1 MNSKA
6 IRKQLLAA
14 VAMVLVAAVAL
25 GSSTYAW
32 FVNNATVTA
41 TGAQVTSSTAYSL
54 LITKELKGDTTDWQ
68 TTKVLNS
75 NSGLTPVSTIGTT
88 AATALAGKTAN
99 GSAAATIGDIRFV
112 ASNEW
117 KDNKVINYDEV
128 NKASYASYDT
138 NSSTGALYY
147 YTDTVYLKAGQAS
160 SIYLDSST
168 TGLKWNGVYTTFDR
182 FMNGKAADGSTALSA
197 YSDGDTANTTNCSL
211 AEAQALVRTLR
222 VGMQVTSVTSNPT
235 AETSDVTARNNARKD
250 GNFYVYQLNGTNI
263 SSEVITT
270 TQDNA
275 NGVTAAIGPTTSD
288 TNQIVATAGT
298 PNLNTSNNTAIAA
311 FDSLVSNAVPVIT
324 AMMVE
329 GDSMG
334 IVANVEKNGDV
345 SKSIATVAANDI
357 VEVDI
362 YIWMEGCDGDV
373 AAVNLDKFNSAMIP
387 GIQFGFCLG
396 NDATTT

>member
-1 MNSKA
+1 MSTKA
-6 IRKQLLAA
+6 LKQQLIAA
-14 VAMVLVAAVAL
+14 IAMVLVAGIAL
-25 GSSTYAW
+25 ASSTYAW

-75 NSGLTPVSTIGTT
+75 NSGLTPVSTIGTK
-88 AATALAGKTAN
+88 AASALNGKTAN
-99 GSAAATIGDIRFV
+99 GTATATIGDIRFV

-117 KDNKVINYDEV
+117 VNNKVISYDEV
-128 NKASYASYDT
+128 NKASYASY
-138 NSSTGALYY
+138 NAGSSTGTLYY

-168 TGLKWNGVYTTFDR
+168 TGLKWNGVYTTFAN
-182 FMNGKAADGSTALSA
+182 FMNGKAADGSTELSR
-197 YSDGDTANTTNCSL
+197 YSDGDTDNETNCSL
-211 AEAQALVRTLR
+211 AEAQALVKTLR
-222 VGMQVTSVTSNPT
+222 VGMQVTTVTSNPT
-235 AETSDVTARNNARKD
+235 ESSDDVTARNTARKD
-250 GNFYVYQLNGTNI
+250 GKFYVYQLNGTAIN
-263 SSEVITT
+263 SEVITT

-275 NGVTAAIGPTTSD
+275 NGVTAAIGPAASD
-288 TNQIVATAGT
+288 DSQIIASAGT
-298 PNLNTSNNTAIAA
+298 ANLNTNSNTTINA
-311 FDSLVSNAVPVIT
+311 FVNLVSSAVPVIT
-324 AMMVE
+324 DMMVA
-329 GDSMG
+329 GDSTG
-334 IVANVEKNGDV
+334 IVGNVAKNSGV

-373 AAVNLDKFNSAMIP
+373 AAVNLDKFNSANIP

-396 NDATTT
+396 NDAA

>member
-54 LITKELKGDTTDWQ
+54 LITKVLNGDTTDWQ

-75 NSGLTPVSTIGTT
+75 NSGLTPVSTIGTK
-88 AATALAGKTAN
+88 AATELGGKTAN
-99 GSAAATIGDIRFV
+99 GTATSTIGDIRFV

-117 KDNKVINYDEV
+117 RDNKVINYDEV
-128 NKASYASYDT
+128 NKTSYASYDT
-138 NSSTGALYY
+138 NSSTGTLYY

-160 SIYLDSST
+160 NVYLDSST
-168 TGLKWNGVYTTFDR
+168 TGLMWNGVYTTFAN
-182 FMNGKAADGSTALSA
+182 FMNGKAANGTDALST
-197 YSDGDTANTTNCSL
+197 YSDGDTDNETNCSL
-211 AEAQALVRTLR
+211 AEAQALVKTLR
-222 VGMQVTSVTSNPT
+222 VGMQVTTVTSNPT
-235 AETSDVTARNNARKD
+235 ASSDDVTARNNARKT
-250 GNFYVYQLNGTNI
+250 GKFYVYQLNGSAITT
-263 SSEVITT
+263 EVITT

-275 NGVTAAIGPTTSD
+275 NGVTAAIGPAATDDSQIQSTTG
-288 TNQIVATAGT
+288 TA
-298 PNLNTSNNTAIAA
+298 NLNTNTNTVITA

-324 AMMVE
+324 DMMVA
-329 GDSMG
+329 GDSTG
-334 IVANVEKNGDV
+334 IVANVAKNGTV

-396 NDATTT
+396 NDAA

>member
-1 MNSKA
+1 MFGVKMGVFFIKRKII
-6 IRKQLLAA
+6 IRK
-14 VAMVLVAAVAL
+14 
-25 GSSTYAW
+25 SINAW

-54 LITKELKGDTTDWQ
+54 LITKTLSGDTTDWQ
-68 TTKVLNS
+68 TTKILNN

-88 AATALAGKTAN
+88 AASALNGKTAN
-99 GSAAATIGDIRFV
+99 GTATATIGDMRFV

-138 NSSTGALYY
+138 DSGTGTLYY

-160 SIYLDSST
+160 NIYLDSST
-168 TGLKWNGVYTTFDR
+168 TGLKWNGVYTTFDN

-197 YSDGDTANTTNCSL
+197 YSDGDTDNENNCSL
-211 AEAQALVRTLR
+211 SEAQALVKTLR
-222 VGMQVTSVTSNPT
+222 VGMQVTTVTSSPS
-235 AETSDVTARNNARKD
+235 ESSDDVTDRNTARKT
-250 GNFYVYQLNGTNI
+250 GNFYVYQLNGNAI

-275 NGVTAAIGPTTSD
+275 NGVTAAIGPTESD
-288 TNQIVATAGT
+288 AAQIIASAGT
-298 PNLNTSNNTAIAA
+298 ANLNSNNNTKITA
-311 FDSLVSNAVPVIT
+311 FDNLVSNAVPVIT
-324 AMMVE
+324 DMMVA
-329 GDSMG
+329 GDSTG
-334 IVANVEKNGDV
+334 IVANVDKNGTV
-345 SKSIATVAANDI
+345 SKSIATVAANAI

-373 AAVNLDKFNSAMIP
+373 AAVNLDQFNSANIP

-396 NDATTT
+396 NDAN